1 MSKQKSPSIPEAP
14 SFQADPN
21 VAWSQDFLK
30 GQSNYLI
37 NGLTTNGGNLSGLLG
52 ETVNLSPDIT
62 RLAIENLQAQL
73 APSYRTG
80 RQDLINTLEAN
91 NQLTSSTTG
100 SSLQNYENDY
110 QSQLTAAGAQAAI
123 EDINRALAN
132 RVSLYGL
139 GLNTGQSVGTNALS
153 NQNQTN
159 QFALQNYENQVAA
172 ALMSQPKQT
181 GGLLGGL
188 TGAIGGG
195 ISGGLMTGGNPLG
208 IAAGAGLGGFSG
220 YTGAPGTGG
229 SFLTSGASLYGST
242 RPLQITG
249 LGGNTS
255 LTNTRSG
262 ESISDV
268 LRYYTP
274 YGLN

>member
-1 MSKQKSPSIPEAP
+1 MSKSSSPSIPDAP

-21 VAWSQDFLK
+21 VGWSQDFLK
-30 GQSNYLI
+30 TQANYLI
-37 NGLTTNGGNLSGLLG
+37 NGLTTNGGSLSGQLG
-52 ETVNLSPDIT
+52 EATSLNPDIT
-62 RLAIENLQAQL
+62 RLAMENLQSLLQ
-73 APSYRTG
+73 PSYRTG

-110 QSQLTAAGAQAAI
+110 QSQLVAAGAQASI

-172 ALMSQPKQT
+172 ALMNQPKQN
-181 GGLLGGL
+181 GGLMGGL
-188 TGAIGGG
+188 MGAVGGG
-195 ISGGLMTGGNPLG
+195 ISGGIMTGGNPLG

-220 YTGAPGTGG
+220 YMGQPGTGG
-229 SFLTSGASLYGST
+229 SMLSSGASLYGNT
-242 RPLQITG
+242 RPIQLTG
-249 LGGNTS
+249 FGGNTS

-268 LRYYTP
+268 LRYYSP

>member
-1 MSKQKSPSIPEAP
+1 MSKSKSPSIPDAP

-21 VAWSQDFLK
+21 VGWSQDFLK
-30 GQSNYLI
+30 NQANYLI
-37 NGLTTNGGNLSGLLG
+37 NGLTTNGGSLSGPLG
-52 ETVNLSPDIT
+52 EATNLSPDIT
-62 RLAIENLQAQL
+62 RLALQNLQAQL

-100 SSLQNYENDY
+100 NSLQNYENDY
-110 QSQLTAAGAQAAI
+110 QSQLVAAGAQASI

-139 GLNTGQSVGTNALS
+139 GLNTGQSVGTNALT

-181 GGLLGGL
+181 GGLLGSL
-188 TGAIGGG
+188 TGALGGG
-195 ISGGLMTGGNPLG
+195 LAGLATGNNFLTGAGALAGGLAGGYGQPGTGSSFLT
-208 IAAGAGLGGFSG
+208 AGAG
-220 YTGAPGTGG
+220 
-229 SFLTSGASLYGST
+229 LYGST
-242 RPLQITG
+242 RPIQLTG
-249 LGGNTS
+249 LGSNTS

-268 LRYYTP
+268 LRYYSP